1 MAGAQASLVVI
12 NRHVTVCLST
22 AVHKH
27 GQTPD
32 SVGQGIG
39 VRAKRLLGCVC
50 MYSDVRCYLQCIA
63 WYSDV

>member
-12 NRHVTVCLST
+12 NRHVSVRLST

-32 SVGQGIG
+32 SVGQGVD
-39 VRAKRLLGCVC
+39 VRVKCLLGCVC
-50 MYSDVRCYLQCIA
+50 MYSDV
-63 WYSDV
+63 